1 MENFF
6 SAQLDFVLFF
16 YGLAFLLLGGVCLS
30 IRRANGQLSFS
41 HYLGSFAVLHG
52 LGEWLDLFA
61 LLVGD
66 APAFTIAR
74 TCLMTVS
81 FMLLMEF
88 GRLSARHFGKTVP
101 NRWWYVPL
109 VLLIGVSG
117 FAGGL
122 SAANAVARY
131 TTGLLGALAAA
142 WVFAQHARIS
152 PDSDKR
158 LAVTAIVGWIL
169 YGIAAG
175 AIVPRA
181 PFWPA
186 SVLNYGW
193 FAHLTHVP
201 IQLVR
206 GLLACC
212 IAFSIWGVG
221 KRTQAAEVSS
231 NRYSLHVRTMCR
243 QTLVSAI
250 AILLGGWA
258 LTQLLGDIRARDMN
272 EESLSDINLLVSRF
286 DGETARLDGMV
297 RVLAG
302 SPSLL
307 PFLSRAGRQENAFAD
322 SLLAV
327 GVAGSGADAGYI
339 VDKTGAIV
347 GSSTVR
353 YAAPAGITD
362 SAGMPDLWHSLAGE
376 PGYYIVL
383 DPVIGGRSYCAS
395 YPIRG
400 PDGAIAGVA
409 ILKKSLNEFA
419 RDLRSFNRSFFLVDT
434 AGIILL
440 TDRGESL
447 GRPLWPLQGAGH
459 AAPPNKSG
467 TLSNTPVL
475 EREVSDATWANI
487 DGVPRY
493 MRRSFDSH
501 GQWSLV
507 LAMPGSRVF
516 ASRFLGI
523 VITMLVT
530 FMVLIYLYLKD
541 RAIRDHIELERRLT
555 LQEMAQSL
563 TLRAATD
570 PLTGIFNRLKF
581 DEALGEAIARSE
593 RYLMPFSLVLYD
605 VDHFKGINDT
615 HGHQTGDQVLVRLSD
630 LVSSHTRSP
639 DLVARWGGEEFV
651 ILTHG
656 LDLTMACRVAE
667 RMRMAI
673 QQTPF
678 ERVGTITCSFG
689 VAQYIVGD
697 TAQSLLARADKALY
711 RAKSLGRNR
720 VEFSS
725 TDQSA
730 VLAAH

>member
-30 IRRANGQLSFS
+30 IRRAHGQLSFS

-52 LGEWLDLFA
+52 FGEWLDLFA

-66 APAFTIAR
+66 APAFAIAR
-74 TCLMTVS
+74 TCLMTLS

-88 GRLSARHFGKTVP
+88 ARLSARHFGMCVP

-109 VLLIGVSG
+109 MVLIGVSG

-131 TTGLLGALAAA
+131 TTGLAGALGAA
-142 WVFAQHARIS
+142 WVFARHARKS
-152 PDSDKR
+152 PDTDKR
-158 LAVTAIVGWIL
+158 LAVMAIVGWTL

-193 FAHLTHVP
+193 FAHLAHMP

-206 GLLACC
+206 GVLAFC
-212 IAFSIWGVG
+212 IAFSFWGIG

-231 NRYSLHVRTMCR
+231 NRYTLHVRTMCR

-272 EESLSDINLLVSRF
+272 EESLSDVTLLVSRF

-307 PFLSRAGRQENAFAD
+307 PFLSSVGRQEDAFAN

-327 GVAGSGADAGYI
+327 SVAGSGADAGYI
-339 VDKTGAIV
+339 ADKTGAIV
-347 GSSTVR
+347 GSSITR
-353 YAAPAGITD
+353 QAASASLPD
-362 SAGMPDLWHSLAGE
+362 CAGMPDLRRSLAGE
-376 PGYYIVL
+376 PGYDIVL
-383 DPVIGGRSYCAS
+383 DAATGSRSYCAS
-395 YPIRG
+395 YPILG
-400 PDGAIAGVA
+400 VDGTIAGAA
-409 ILKKSLNEFA
+409 ILKISLDEFA
-419 RDLRSFNRSFFLVDT
+419 KDLKGFNRSFFVIDA
-434 AGIILL
+434 AGLILL
-440 TDRGESL
+440 TDRKDLL
-447 GRPLWPLQGAGH
+447 GRSLWPLHGAGQ
-459 AAPPNKSG
+459 AAQPNKSG
-467 TLSNTPVL
+467 TPSTAPVL
-475 EREVSDATWANI
+475 EREAADATWANI

-555 LQEMAQSL
+555 LQEVARSL
-563 TLRAATD
+563 TLQAATD

-593 RYLMPFSLVLYD
+593 RYMMPFSLVLYD

-615 HGHQTGDQVLVRLSD
+615 YGHQVGDQVLVRLSD
-630 LVSSHTRSP
+630 LVSGHTRAP

-656 LDLTMACRVAE
+656 LDLSMACRVAE
-667 RMRMAI
+667 RMRTAI
-673 QQTPF
+673 HQTTF
-678 ERVGTITCSFG
+678 ERVETITCSFG

-725 TDQSA
+725 TDPSA
-730 VLAAH
+730 ALIAD

>member
-1 MENFF
+1 
-6 SAQLDFVLFF
+6 V
-16 YGLAFLLLGGVCLS
+16 
-30 IRRANGQLSFS
+30 
-41 HYLGSFAVLHG
+41 
-52 LGEWLDLFA
+52 
-61 LLVGD
+61 
-66 APAFTIAR
+66 
-74 TCLMTVS
+74 
-81 FMLLMEF
+81 
-88 GRLSARHFGKTVP
+88 
-101 NRWWYVPL
+101 
-109 VLLIGVSG
+109 
-117 FAGGL
+117 
-122 SAANAVARY
+122 
-131 TTGLLGALAAA
+131 
-142 WVFAQHARIS
+142 
-152 PDSDKR
+152 
-158 LAVTAIVGWIL
+158 
-169 YGIAAG
+169 
-175 AIVPRA
+175 
-181 PFWPA
+181 
-186 SVLNYGW
+186 
-193 FAHLTHVP
+193 
-201 IQLVR
+201 
-206 GLLACC
+206 
-212 IAFSIWGVG
+212 
-221 KRTQAAEVSS
+221 
-231 NRYSLHVRTMCR
+231 
-243 QTLVSAI
+243 
-250 AILLGGWA
+250 

-272 EESLSDINLLVSRF
+272 EESLSDITLLVSRF

-297 RVLAG
+297 KVLAG

-307 PFLSRAGRQENAFAD
+307 PFLSSAGRREDAFAD

-353 YAAPAGITD
+353 RGAPAGIPD
-362 SAGMPDLWHSLAGE
+362 SGGMPDLWHSLGGE

-383 DPVIGGRSYCAS
+383 DPVTGGRSYCAS
-395 YPIRG
+395 YPIYG

-409 ILKKSLNEFA
+409 ILKKSLNEFT
-419 RDLRSFNRSFFLVDT
+419 RDLRSFNRSFFLVDA

-440 TDRGESL
+440 TDRRESL
-447 GRPLWPLQGAGH
+447 GRPLWPLQGTGH

-475 EREVSDATWANI
+475 EREVTDATSANI

-555 LQEMAQSL
+555 LQEVARSL

-593 RYLMPFSLVLYD
+593 RYSMPFSLVLYD

-615 HGHQTGDQVLVRLSD
+615 HGHQVGDQVLVRLSD

-656 LDLTMACRVAE
+656 LDLAMACRVAE
-667 RMRMAI
+667 RMRIAI
-673 QQTPF
+673 QQAPF
-678 ERVGTITCSFG
+678 ERVGTISCSFG

-730 VLAAH
+730 VVAAN

>member
-1 MENFF
+1 MENFL

-30 IRRANGQLSFS
+30 LRQAHGQLSFA
-41 HYLGSFAVLHG
+41 HYLGSFALLHG

-66 APAFTIAR
+66 APAFAIAR
-74 TCLMTVS
+74 TCLMIFS

-88 GRLSARHFGKTVP
+88 SRLNARQFGLAVP
-101 NRWWYVPL
+101 NRWWYIP
-109 VLLIGVSG
+109 VLSLIGVSG
-117 FAGGL
+117 LVGGL
-122 SAANAVARY
+122 PAANAVARY
-131 TTGLLGALAAA
+131 STGFVGSLAAA
-142 WVFAQHARIS
+142 WVFARHARIS

-158 LAVTAIVGWIL
+158 LAVLAIVGWTL

-175 AIVPRA
+175 VIVPRA

-186 SVLNYGW
+186 SALNYGW
-193 FAHLTHVP
+193 FSHTAHLP

-212 IAFSIWGVG
+212 IAFSIWGIG
-221 KRTQAAEVSS
+221 KLAQAAEVSS
-231 NRYSLHVRTMCR
+231 NRYTSHVRTMCR
-243 QTLVSAI
+243 QTLISSI
-250 AILLGGWA
+250 AILVAGWA
-258 LTQLLGDIRARDMN
+258 LTQLLGDIRTRDMN
-272 EESLSDINLLVSRF
+272 EESLSDITLLVNRF

-297 RVLAG
+297 KVLAS

-307 PFLSRAGRQENAFAD
+307 PLLSGVGPQEDAFAK
-322 SLLAV
+322 SLLNV
-327 GVAGSGADAGYI
+327 SVAGSSADAGYI
-339 VDKTGAIV
+339 VDKMGAIV
-347 GSSTVR
+347 DAFITPHAAQSSL
-353 YAAPAGITD
+353 PH
-362 SAGMPDLWHSLAGE
+362 SARLPDLRRALAGE

-383 DPVIGGRSYCAS
+383 DAATASRSYYSS
-395 YPIRG
+395 YPIR
-400 PDGAIAGVA
+400 DDAGAIAGVA
-409 ILKKSLNEFA
+409 VLKKSLDEFA
-419 RDLRSFNRSFFLVDT
+419 KDLKGFKRSFFLVDA
-434 AGIILL
+434 AGLILL
-440 TDRGESL
+440 TDRPDAL
-447 GRPLWPLQGAGH
+447 LRPLWPSPSTQPPTPLINSGAR
-459 AAPPNKSG
+459 P
-467 TLSNTPVL
+467 NTPLL
-475 EREVSDATWANI
+475 EHEAADATWANI

-493 MRRSFDSH
+493 MRRSFDAH

-555 LQEMAQSL
+555 LQEVARSL
-563 TLRAATD
+563 TLQAATD

-581 DEALGEAIARSE
+581 DEALAEAIARGE
-593 RYLMPFSLVLYD
+593 RYAMPFSLVLYD

-615 HGHQTGDQVLVRLSD
+615 HGHQVGDQVLVRLSD

-639 DLVARWGGEEFV
+639 DLLARWGGEEFV
-651 ILTHG
+651 ILAHG
-656 LDLTMACRVAE
+656 LDLTMACSVAE
-667 RMRMAI
+667 RMRTAI
-673 QQTPF
+673 QLAQF
-678 ERVGTITCSFG
+678 DHVGSITCSFG

-720 VEFSS
+720 VEFGSAV
-725 TDQSA
+725 QSA
-730 VLAAH
+730 ALVAH